1 MTIARSV
8 VTGSLA
14 LLFFATTSGP
24 AAAADLL
31 NSCPPLT
38 PAPSPAGSLG
48 EAVDNLVAVA
58 MRNGGLPSMTL
69 EIAKNGV
76 PLYARAYGYADLTSC
91 RPARI
96 ETPYQIG
103 SVTKQFTA
111 AAILQ
116 LQEAGTLSIDSPV
129 LTYLSGYALDPRITL
144 RMLLNQTSGLVDYTT
159 LPPPPGWLNGLPEHT
174 ILETIA
180 AQPLQFTPGSAY
192 QYSSSNYFILGAVIE
207 AVTSLSYWDYLER
220 HVLRRADLT
229 HTGPKQSPLAASPYA
244 YTNPAVPGTTG
255 LADGLIPDPSIFF
268 SAGALWSTV
277 GDLAKWDAALRDGS
291 IISREAFREMVT
303 RPPSIPE
310 FQDVTVP
317 TPYAMGWVA
326 ISPGAVVP
334 VIWHNGETLAYTAF
348 NSLRL
353 ENGFSVAVLT
363 NVDIQTDPLYP
374 FGVDLINAICASS
387 EGPRVCGDDAHER

>member
-1 MTIARSV
+1 MRAMYCAAA
-8 VTGSLA
+8 GLA
-14 LLFFATTSGP
+14 LLFLVTPSRP

-31 NSCPPLT
+31 NSCPPLA

-48 EAVDNLVAVA
+48 EAVDTLAA
-58 MRNGGLPSMTL
+58 LEMRQQGLPGMTI
-69 EIAKNGV
+69 EIAKRGV
-76 PLYARAYGYADLTSC
+76 PLYARAYGYSDLASC

-116 LQEAGTLSIDSPV
+116 LQHAGKLNIDRPV

-159 LPPPPGWLNGLPEHT
+159 LPPPPGWINGLPENT
-174 ILETIA
+174 ILTLIL

-192 QYSSSNYFILGAVIE
+192 RYSNSNYFILGAVIE
-207 AVTSLSYWDYLER
+207 AVTSLSYWDYLDR
-220 HVLRRADLT
+220 HVLRPAGLT
-229 HTGPKQSPLAASPYA
+229 HTGPTQSPLAASPYS
-244 YTNPAVPGTTG
+244 YHDHAVPGTTG
-255 LADGLIPDPSIFF
+255 LAEGLIPDPSIFF

-277 GDLAKWDAALRDGS
+277 ADLAKWDAALRDGA
-291 IISREAFREMVT
+291 IISRQAFHEMVT
-303 RPPSIPE
+303 PPPSIPV
-310 FQDVTVP
+310 FQDATVP

-326 ISPGAVVP
+326 QSPGAVVP
-334 VIWHNGETLAYTAF
+334 VLWHNGQTLAYTAF

-353 ENGFSVAVLT
+353 ENGFSVSVLT
-363 NVDIQTDPLYP
+363 NVDIQTDTSTPLYP
-374 FGVDLINAICASS
+374 FTIDLINAVCASP
-387 EGPRVCGDDAHER
+387 EGPRVCGEDQP

>member
-1 MTIARSV
+1 MKTTCSV
-8 VTGSLA
+8 AAGGLA
-14 LLFFATTSGP
+14 LLFLVAPSGP

-31 NSCPPLT
+31 NSCPPLA
-38 PAPSPAGSLG
+38 PAPSPPGSLG
-48 EAVDNLVAVA
+48 EAVDALAA
-58 MRNGGLPSMTL
+58 LEMRQQGLPSMTI
-69 EIAKNGV
+69 EIARRGV
-76 PLYARAYGYADLTSC
+76 PLYARAYGYADLASC

-116 LQEAGTLSIDSPV
+116 LQQAGKLNIDRPV

-159 LPPPPGWLNGLPEHT
+159 LPPPPGWLNGLPENT
-174 ILETIA
+174 ILTNIV

-192 QYSSSNYFILGAVIE
+192 QYSSSNSFILGAVIE

-220 HVLRRADLT
+220 HVLRRAGLN
-229 HTGPKQSPLAASPYA
+229 HTGPTQSPLAASPYT

-255 LADGLIPDPSIFF
+255 LAEGLIPDPSIYF

-277 GDLAKWDAALRDGS
+277 ADLARWDAALRDGA
-291 IISREAFREMVT
+291 IISRQMFNEMVT
-303 RPPSIPE
+303 PPPSIPV
-310 FQDVTVP
+310 FQGAAVP
-317 TPYAMGWVA
+317 APYAMGW
-326 ISPGAVVP
+326 ITQSPGAVVP
-334 VIWHNGETLAYTAF
+334 VIWHNGQTLAYTSF

-353 ENGFSVAVLT
+353 ENGFSVSVLT
-363 NVDIQTDPLYP
+363 NVDIQTDIPLYP
-374 FGVDLINAICASS
+374 FTMDLINAVCESH
-387 EGPRVCGDDAHER
+387 EGPRVCGDDGH

>member
-116 LQEAGTLSIDSPV
+116 LQHAGVLNIDSPV
-129 LTYLSGYALDPRITL
+129 LTYLSGYAFDPRITL
-144 RMLLNQTSGLVDYTT
+144 RMLLNHTSGLVNY
-159 LPPPPGWLNGLPEHT
+159 LSFQPPPGWLNGLPENT
-174 ILETIA
+174 ILAAIA
-180 AQPLQFTPGSAY
+180 QQPLQFTPGSAY
-192 QYSSSNYFILGAVIE
+192 QYSNSNYFILGAVIE
-207 AVTSLSYWDYLER
+207 SVTSLSYWEYLER
-220 HVLRRADLT
+220 HVLRRAELT
-229 HTGPKQSPLAASPYA
+229 HTGPTQ
-244 YTNPAVPGTTG
+244 
-255 LADGLIPDPSIFF
+255 
-268 SAGALWSTV
+268 
-277 GDLAKWDAALRDGS
+277 
-291 IISREAFREMVT
+291 
-303 RPPSIPE
+303 
-310 FQDVTVP
+310 
-317 TPYAMGWVA
+317 
-326 ISPGAVVP
+326 
-334 VIWHNGETLAYTAF
+334 
-348 NSLRL
+348 
-353 ENGFSVAVLT
+353 
-363 NVDIQTDPLYP
+363 
-374 FGVDLINAICASS
+374 
-387 EGPRVCGDDAHER
+387 

>member
-1 MTIARSV
+1 MRIARSA

-14 LLFFATTSGP
+14 WLCLVVGSGP
-24 AAAADLL
+24 ATAAGLL

-38 PAPSPAGSLG
+38 AAPSPAGSLG
-48 EAVDNLVAVA
+48 EAVDNLVALE
-58 MRNGGLPSMTL
+58 MQQQGLPGMTL

-91 RPARI
+91 RPTRI

-116 LQEAGTLSIDSPV
+116 LRHAGVLNIDSSV

-159 LPPPPGWLNGLPEHT
+159 LQPPPGWLNGLPEHT
-174 ILETIA
+174 ILTAIA
-180 AQPLQFTPGSAY
+180 AQPLHFTPGSAY
-192 QYSSSNYFILGAVIE
+192 QYSNSNYFILGAVIE
-207 AVTSLSYWDYLER
+207 AVTSLSYWEYLER
-220 HVLRRADLT
+220 HVLQRAGLT
-229 HTGPKQSPLAASPYA
+229 HTGPKQSPLAASPYT
-244 YTNPAVPGTTG
+244 YTDPAVPG
-255 LADGLIPDPSIFF
+255 LAEGLIPDPSIFF

-277 GDLAKWDAALRDGS
+277 ADLTKWDAALRDGA
-291 IISREAFREMVT
+291 IISPEAFHEMVT
-303 RPPSIPE
+303 PPPSIPVY
-310 FQDVTVP
+310 QNVAVP
-317 TPYAMGWVA
+317 TPYAMGWLT

-334 VIWHNGETLAYTAF
+334 VIWHNGQTFAYTAF

-363 NVDIQTDPLYP
+363 NVDIQTDVPLYP
-374 FGVDLINAICASS
+374 FTVDLINAVCASS
-387 EGPRVCGDDAHER
+387 EGPRVCGGDEQE